1 MTGRLA
7 NICRHPIKGHGREE
21 LASVRLLAGEGLPW
35 DRLWA
40 VAHEAAKLRDGWS
53 PCANFAR
60 GAKAPQLMAITC
72 ALDEEARSV
81 TLRHPVRGE
90 ITIHPDAAEDLPAFL
105 DWVGPLNPPERAQPA
120 RIVSAGVA
128 MTDSAFPSISIVNL
142 ASLAE
147 LSAHVGIPLSAHR
160 FRANLW
166 VEGWK
171 PWQEWEMI
179 GRRLH
184 IGDTVLEVRERITR
198 CNATKVDLES
208 GIPNTDTLGTL
219 EVHYGH
225 RDFGVY
231 ATVVQGGKIAVDQ
244 EIVLQ

>member
-1 MTGRLA
+1 M
-7 NICRHPIKGHGREE
+7 
-21 LASVRLLAGEGLPW
+21 
-35 DRLWA
+35 
-40 VAHEAAKLRDGWS
+40 
-53 PCANFAR
+53 
-60 GAKAPQLMAITC
+60 
-72 ALDEEARSV
+72 
-81 TLRHPVRGE
+81 
-90 ITIHPDAAEDLPAFL
+90 
-105 DWVGPLNPPERAQPA
+105 
-120 RIVSAGVA
+120 
-128 MTDSAFPSISIVNL
+128 NL

-208 GIPNTDTLGTL
+208 GIPNADTLGTL

-231 ATVVQGGKIAVDQ
+231 ATVVQGGKIALDQ